1 MNRGNKIRLRVVE
14 LPEDENPFIAEL
26 SPMVEQFGI
35 HAEDIIQITGSSPT
49 LAVVSIN
56 KTNVATDISLSEQA
70 CSNAQTTLGDIVRIR
85 KVTPK
90 EAASIVLV
98 CEDNP
103 AIDLEAIKTHLV
115 EKPLLAAN
123 VLSYTSS
130 GRVLPVRVY
139 RTVPAGPVII
149 SPSTDIT
156 VLDSLPNAEK
166 QVDFTYVGGLSKE
179 IEKIKELVVL
189 PLTDPEIFE
198 RMGISPPKGLLL
210 FGIPG
215 TGKTLLAKALS
226 NEIDAYFT
234 AINGPEIL
242 SKYYGESEENLR
254 RIFTEAIQNAPA
266 IVFIDEIDAIA
277 PKREEVVGEVER
289 RVVSQLL
296 ALMDGLQ
303 PSDGIMVIGA
313 TNIPN
318 AIDPA
323 LRRPGRFDR
332 EMEIGVPDRKA
343 REEILQIHSRDMPLS
358 PDVDL
363 KELARITHGYVGADL
378 ESLCKEAAMRALK
391 HAFPDTEKDKDK
403 EKGKEKDKEKDK
415 KRKKGKK
422 KDKKE
427 LRATVEMRDF
437 LDALQEVEPSG
448 MREALVHLPNVTW
461 EDIGGLHEI
470 KARLREMIEWPLTF
484 QESYQQMD
492 ITAPKGIII
501 TGPPGCGKTLL
512 AKAVA
517 TESEVNFI
525 NIRCPELLSKW
536 VGESEERI
544 AKIFKRARQVAPCIL
559 FFEGIDTIAQ
569 KHAEGTDSFIRRMTD
584 QLLLEM
590 DGIEHLENVMI
601 IGETNTP
608 ERLDPSLLRAGRFEV
623 VIEVS
628 LPDEAE
634 RYEILKVCTRKKPLK
649 GVDLSEIARE
659 TEGFSGSDLFALCRE
674 AAMVALREDIYSKC
688 IEMRHFLKA
697 LSVMNNG

>member
-1 MNRGNKIRLRVVE
+1 MNRGKDIRLRVVE
-14 LPEDENPFIAEL
+14 LPEDKNPFSAEL

-35 HAEDIIQITGSSPT
+35 YEGDTIQVTGSSPT
-49 LAVVSIN
+49 VVVASIN

-70 CSNAQTTLGDIVRIR
+70 CSNAQTALGDIVCIR
-85 KVTPK
+85 KISPK
-90 EAASIVLV
+90 EASSVVLV
-98 CEDNP
+98 SENECIPALEDVKKTVVGNP
-103 AIDLEAIKTHLV
+103 LMG
-115 EKPLLAAN
+115 AN
-123 VLSYTSS
+123 VVECESS
-130 GRVLPVRVY
+130 GKVVPLRVY
-139 RTVPAGPVII
+139 KTVPAGPVII
-149 SPSTDIT
+149 SPVTDVT
-156 VLDSLPNAEK
+156 VLDSLPFAEK
-166 QVDFTYVGGLSKE
+166 QVDFTCVGGLSKE
-179 IEKIKELVVL
+179 IEKMKEIVVL
-189 PLTDPEIFE
+189 PLTNPEIFE

-210 FGIPG
+210 YGIPG

-242 SKYYGESEENLR
+242 SKYYGQSEENLR
-254 RIFTEAIQNAPA
+254 RIFTEAVQNAPA
-266 IVFIDEIDAIA
+266 IIFIDEIDAIA

-296 ALMDGLQ
+296 ALMDGLH

-332 EMEIGVPDRKA
+332 EIEIGVPDRKA
-343 REEILQIHSRDMPLS
+343 REEILYIHSRDMPLS

-391 HAFPDTEKDKDK
+391 H
-403 EKGKEKDKEKDK
+403 GSSH
-415 KRKKGKK
+415 KKG
-422 KDKKE
+422 E
-427 LRATVEMRDF
+427 LTEVTVDMRDF

-448 MREALVHLPNVTW
+448 MREALVHLPSVTW
-461 EDIGGLHEI
+461 EDIGGLHQV

-484 QESYQQMD
+484 QESYQRMD

-501 TGPPGCGKTLL
+501 TGPSGCGKTLL
-512 AKAVA
+512 ANAVA

-559 FFEGIDTIAQ
+559 FLEGIETIAQ
-569 KHAEGTDSFIRRMTD
+569 KSTEGTDSFIRRMTE

-601 IGETNTP
+601 IGETNTLDM
-608 ERLDPSLLRAGRFEV
+608 LDPSLLRAGRFEV

-634 RYEILKVCTRKKPLK
+634 RCEILTICTRKKPLK
-649 GVDLSEIARE
+649 EVDLSEIARR
-659 TEGFSGSDLFALCRE
+659 TEGMSGSDLFALCRE
-674 AAMVALREDIYSKC
+674 AAMVALREDIYAQY
-688 IEMRHFLKA
+688 IEMRHFLEAISIMKD
-697 LSVMNNG
+697 

>member
-1 MNRGNKIRLRVVE
+1 MNRGKDIRLRVVE
-14 LPEDENPFIAEL
+14 LPEDKNPFFAEL

-35 HAEDIIQITGSSPT
+35 YEGDTIQVTGSSPT
-49 LAVVSIN
+49 VVVASIN

-70 CSNAQTTLGDIVRIR
+70 CSNAQTALGDIVRIR
-85 KVTPK
+85 KISPK
-90 EAASIVLV
+90 EASSIVLV
-98 CEDNP
+98 SENECPPALEEIKKTIVGNP
-103 AIDLEAIKTHLV
+103 LMG
-115 EKPLLAAN
+115 AN
-123 VLSYTSS
+123 VIECESS
-130 GRVLPVRVY
+130 EGVVPLRVY
-139 RTVPAGPVII
+139 KTVPAGPVTI
-149 SPSTDIT
+149 SPLTDVT
-156 VLDSLPNAEK
+156 VLDSLPFAEK
-166 QVDFTYVGGLSKE
+166 QVDFSYVGGLSRE
-179 IEKIKELVVL
+179 IEKMKELVVL
-189 PLTDPEIFE
+189 PLTNPEIFE

-210 FGIPG
+210 YGIPG

-242 SKYYGESEENLR
+242 SKYYGQSEENLR
-254 RIFTEAIQNAPA
+254 RIFTEAVQNAPA
-266 IVFIDEIDAIA
+266 IIFIDEIDAIA

-296 ALMDGLQ
+296 ALMDGLN

-343 REEILQIHSRDMPLS
+343 REEILYIHSRDMPLS

-391 HAFPDTEKDKDK
+391 H
-403 EKGKEKDKEKDK
+403 GSSQ
-415 KRKKGKK
+415 KKG
-422 KDKKE
+422 E
-427 LRATVEMRDF
+427 LTEVTVDMRDF

-448 MREALVHLPNVTW
+448 MREALVHLPSVTW
-461 EDIGGLHEI
+461 EDIGGLHQI

-484 QESYQQMD
+484 QESYQRMD

-501 TGPPGCGKTLL
+501 TGPSGCGKTLL
-512 AKAVA
+512 ANAVA

-559 FFEGIDTIAQ
+559 FLEGIETIAQ
-569 KHAEGTDSFIRRMTD
+569 KSTGGTDSFIRRMTE

-601 IGETNTP
+601 IGETNTLDM
-608 ERLDPSLLRAGRFEV
+608 LDPSLLRAGRFEV

-634 RYEILKVCTRKKPLK
+634 RCEILTVCTRKKPLK
-649 GVDLSEIARE
+649 GVDLSEIARK
-659 TEGFSGSDLFALCRE
+659 TEGMSGSDLFALCRE
-674 AAMVALREDIYSKC
+674 AAMVALREDTYAQY
-688 IEMRHFLKA
+688 IEMRHFLEA
-697 LSVMNNG
+697 VSIMGD

>member
-1 MNRGNKIRLRVVE
+1 MNRGKDIRLRVVE
-14 LPEDENPFIAEL
+14 LPEDKNPFFAEL

-35 HAEDIIQITGSSPT
+35 YEGDTIQVTGSSPT
-49 LAVVSIN
+49 VVVASIN

-70 CSNAQTTLGDIVRIR
+70 CSNAQTALGDIVRIR
-85 KVTPK
+85 KISPK
-90 EAASIVLV
+90 EASSIVLV
-98 CEDNP
+98 SENECPPALEEIKKTIVGNP
-103 AIDLEAIKTHLV
+103 LMG
-115 EKPLLAAN
+115 AN
-123 VLSYTSS
+123 VIECESS
-130 GRVLPVRVY
+130 EGVVPLRVY
-139 RTVPAGPVII
+139 KTVPAGPVTI
-149 SPSTDIT
+149 SPLTDVT
-156 VLDSLPNAEK
+156 VLDSLPFAEK
-166 QVDFTYVGGLSKE
+166 QVDFSYVGGLSRE
-179 IEKIKELVVL
+179 IEKMKELVVL
-189 PLTDPEIFE
+189 PLTNPEIFE

-210 FGIPG
+210 YGIPG

-242 SKYYGESEENLR
+242 SKYYGQSEENLR
-254 RIFTEAIQNAPA
+254 RIFTEAVQNAPA
-266 IVFIDEIDAIA
+266 IIFIDEIDAIA

-296 ALMDGLQ
+296 ALMDGLN

-343 REEILQIHSRDMPLS
+343 REEILFIHSRDMPLS

-391 HAFPDTEKDKDK
+391 H
-403 EKGKEKDKEKDK
+403 GSSQ
-415 KRKKGKK
+415 KKG
-422 KDKKE
+422 E
-427 LRATVEMRDF
+427 LTEVTVDMRDF

-448 MREALVHLPNVTW
+448 MREALVHLPSVTW
-461 EDIGGLHEI
+461 EDIGGLHQI

-484 QESYQQMD
+484 QESYQRMD

-501 TGPPGCGKTLL
+501 TGPSGCGKTLL
-512 AKAVA
+512 ANAVA

-559 FFEGIDTIAQ
+559 FLEGIETIAQ
-569 KHAEGTDSFIRRMTD
+569 KSTGGTDSFIRRMTE

-601 IGETNTP
+601 IGETNTLDM
-608 ERLDPSLLRAGRFEV
+608 LDPSLLRAGRFEV

-634 RYEILKVCTRKKPLK
+634 RCEILTVCTRKKPLK
-649 GVDLSEIARE
+649 GVDLSEIARK
-659 TEGFSGSDLFALCRE
+659 TEGMSGSDLFALCRE
-674 AAMVALREDIYSKC
+674 AAMVALREDTYAQY
-688 IEMRHFLKA
+688 IEMRHFLEA
-697 LSVMNNG
+697 VSIMGD

>member
-1 MNRGNKIRLRVVE
+1 MNRGKDIRLRVVE
-14 LPEDENPFIAEL
+14 LPEDKNPFFAEL

-35 HAEDIIQITGSSPT
+35 YEGDTIQVTGSSPT
-49 LAVVSIN
+49 VVVASIN

-70 CSNAQTTLGDIVRIR
+70 CSNAQTALGDIVRIR
-85 KVTPK
+85 KISPK
-90 EAASIVLV
+90 EASSIVLV
-98 CEDNP
+98 SENECPPALEEVKKTVVGNP
-103 AIDLEAIKTHLV
+103 LMG
-115 EKPLLAAN
+115 AN
-123 VLSYTSS
+123 VIECESS
-130 GRVLPVRVY
+130 EGVVPLRVY
-139 RTVPAGPVII
+139 KTVPAGPVII
-149 SPSTDIT
+149 SPLTDVA
-156 VLDSLPNAEK
+156 VLDSLPFAEK
-166 QVDFTYVGGLSKE
+166 QVDFSYVGGLSRE
-179 IEKIKELVVL
+179 IEKMKELVVL
-189 PLTDPEIFE
+189 PLTNPDIFE

-210 FGIPG
+210 YGIPG

-242 SKYYGESEENLR
+242 SKYYGQSEENLR
-254 RIFTEAIQNAPA
+254 RIFTEAVQNAPA
-266 IVFIDEIDAIA
+266 IIFIDEIDAIA

-296 ALMDGLQ
+296 ALMDGLN

-343 REEILQIHSRDMPLS
+343 REEILFIHSRDMPLS

-391 HAFPDTEKDKDK
+391 H
-403 EKGKEKDKEKDK
+403 GSSQ
-415 KRKKGKK
+415 KKG
-422 KDKKE
+422 E
-427 LRATVEMRDF
+427 LTEVTVDMRDF

-448 MREALVHLPNVTW
+448 MREALVHLPSVTW
-461 EDIGGLHEI
+461 EDIGGLHQI

-484 QESYQQMD
+484 QESYQRMD

-501 TGPPGCGKTLL
+501 TGPSGCGKTLL
-512 AKAVA
+512 ANAVA

-559 FFEGIDTIAQ
+559 FLEGIETIAQ
-569 KHAEGTDSFIRRMTD
+569 KSTGGTDSFIRRMTE

-601 IGETNTP
+601 IGETNTLDM
-608 ERLDPSLLRAGRFEV
+608 LDPSLLRAGRFEV

-634 RYEILKVCTRKKPLK
+634 RCEILTVCTRKKPLK
-649 GVDLSEIARE
+649 GVDLSEIARK
-659 TEGFSGSDLFALCRE
+659 TEGMSGSDLFALCRE
-674 AAMVALREDIYSKC
+674 AAMVALREDTYAQY
-688 IEMRHFLKA
+688 IEMRHFLEA
-697 LSVMNNG
+697 VSIMGD

>member
-1 MNRGNKIRLRVVE
+1 MNRGKDIRLRVVE
-14 LPEDENPFIAEL
+14 LPEDKNPFSAEL

-35 HAEDIIQITGSSPT
+35 YEGDTIQVTGSSPT
-49 LAVVSIN
+49 VVVASIN

-70 CSNAQTTLGDIVRIR
+70 CSNAQTALGDIVHIR
-85 KVTPK
+85 KISPK
-90 EAASIVLV
+90 EASSIVLV
-98 CEDNP
+98 SENECIPALEDVKKTVVGNP
-103 AIDLEAIKTHLV
+103 LMG
-115 EKPLLAAN
+115 AN
-123 VLSYTSS
+123 VVECESS
-130 GRVLPVRVY
+130 GKVVPLRVY
-139 RTVPAGPVII
+139 KTVPAGPVII
-149 SPSTDIT
+149 SPLTDVT
-156 VLDSLPNAEK
+156 VLDSLPFAEK
-166 QVDFTYVGGLSKE
+166 QVDFTCVGGLSKE
-179 IEKIKELVVL
+179 IEKMKELVVL
-189 PLTDPEIFE
+189 PLTNPEIFE

-210 FGIPG
+210 YGIPG

-242 SKYYGESEENLR
+242 SKYYGQSEENLR
-254 RIFTEAIQNAPA
+254 RIFTEAVQNAPA
-266 IVFIDEIDAIA
+266 IIFIDEIDAIA

-296 ALMDGLQ
+296 ALMDGLH

-332 EMEIGVPDRKA
+332 EIEIGVPDRKA
-343 REEILQIHSRDMPLS
+343 REEILYIHSRDMPLS

-391 HAFPDTEKDKDK
+391 H
-403 EKGKEKDKEKDK
+403 GSSY
-415 KRKKGKK
+415 
-422 KDKKE
+422 KKE
-427 LRATVEMRDF
+427 ELTEVTVDMRDF

-448 MREALVHLPNVTW
+448 MREALVHLPSVTW
-461 EDIGGLHEI
+461 GDIGGLHQV

-501 TGPPGCGKTLL
+501 TGPSGCGKTLL
-512 AKAVA
+512 ANAVA

-559 FFEGIDTIAQ
+559 FLEGIETIAQ
-569 KHAEGTDSFIRRMTD
+569 KSTEGTDSFIRRMTE

-601 IGETNTP
+601 IGETNTLDM
-608 ERLDPSLLRAGRFEV
+608 LDPSLLRAGRFEV

-634 RYEILKVCTRKKPLK
+634 RCEILTICTRKKPLK
-649 GVDLSEIARE
+649 EVDLSEIARR
-659 TEGFSGSDLFALCRE
+659 TEGMSGSDLFALCRE
-674 AAMVALREDIYSKC
+674 AAMVALREDIYAQY
-688 IEMRHFLKA
+688 IEMRHFLEAISIMKD
-697 LSVMNNG
+697 